1 MAESEIAQK
10 WIEAGYEMF
19 ALNGPKDF
27 NVEKLAGQLGLNKS
41 GFYHYFVDRE
51 TFFDE
56 LMKYHKRLGEQFA
69 GEVAKLE
76 NFDPGYFNLLLKYK
90 SGLFVQMCLR
100 KNMNN
105 PVFRECYEKV
115 RKLNDSKQIPLWA
128 KYLGIPGNHELAAE
142 LMEIA
147 RDMVYTRLSIDK
159 LNMDVLAVM
168 FGSIKKIVEKLS
180 SKKKAGE

>member
-10 WIEAGYEMF
+10 WIETGYEMF
-19 ALNGPKDF
+19 ALTGPKDF
-27 NVEKLAGQLGLNKS
+27 NVEKLAGKLGLNKS

-56 LMKYHKRLGEQFA
+56 LMKYHKQMGEQFA

-90 SGLFVQMCLR
+90 SGIFVQMYLR

-105 PVFRECYEKV
+105 PLFRECYDKV
-115 RKLNDSKQIPLWA
+115 WKLNDSKQIPLWA
-128 KYLGIPGNHELAAE
+128 KYLGISGNHELASE

-147 RDMVYTRLSIDK
+147 RDMVYTRLSMDMLK
-159 LNMDVLAVM
+159 LDDLAIM
-168 FGSIKKIVEKLS
+168 FGGIKKIVEKLS
-180 SKKKAGE
+180 SKKNSVK